1 MISITPILK
10 TLFKWIGFSFLF
22 LVACVVYIFLTG
34 MLLATFGAYAL
45 LGVAAF
51 LVVSFIWILRMK

>member
-1 MISITPILK
+1 MIPITPILK
-10 TLFKWIGFSFLF
+10 TLFKWIGFSSLF
-22 LVACVVYIFLTG
+22 LVACIIYIFLTG

-51 LVVSFIWILRMK
+51 LICSFIWIFRMK